1 MLLILVIDYPASCRA
16 IEFPFMAVLKT
27 VRRALF
33 APARWLRWASLRT
46 WSAARSYPWVAS
58 TFMVSIV
65 AMIVAAVVSY
75 RVGVPLRDPEGSI
88 VGKRMML
95 PFIFMGIMIM
105 ADTAVGAYRSRSQA
119 GQNAGTYS
127 MAFKQHFAERWWWHR
142 IIIAIIGFM
151 SFALAYLAYRNLK
164 SYVMLVD
171 PRTWDQELLK
181 VDRVMAFG
189 HSPAE
194 LLHHVLGTDTAAT
207 LLSAIYLSYIPLVPL
222 SVAVALAFARD
233 IRDGYI
239 FVCGS
244 IYCWILGTIS
254 YYMIPSLGPFGGN
267 PRLFA
272 NLPETGVT
280 RVQNALIDHRLRLWH
295 DPLGFDNV
303 SSIGGFASL
312 HVGVVFMAMIV
323 AWQFRMRIT
332 LAILTLYFVP
342 TVIATIYFG
351 WHYIVDDIA
360 GLFIGW
366 FSVVSAR
373 WTVYPRMPWRRV
385 RVEPVDA

>member
-1 MLLILVIDYPASCRA
+1 MAAPKTARRMLIAPVRLLHRVLAAVHRGARA
-16 IEFPFMAVLKT
+16 
-27 VRRALF
+27 
-33 APARWLRWASLRT
+33 
-46 WSAARSYPWVAS
+46 YPWVAS
-58 TFMVSIV
+58 TFAVSVIAV
-65 AMIVAAVVSY
+65 AVAAVVSY

-105 ADTAVGAYRSRSQA
+105 ADTAVGAYRAWKSSDH
-119 GQNAGTYS
+119 THVSYS
-127 MAFKQHFAERWWWHR
+127 SAFRALFVERWWWHR
-142 IIIAIIGFM
+142 IVIAVVGFM
-151 SFALAYLAYRNLK
+151 SFALSYLAYRNLK
-164 SYVMLVD
+164 SFVMLVD
-171 PRTWDQELLK
+171 PRTFDQRLLQL
-181 VDRVMAFG
+181 DRWMMFG
-189 HSPAE
+189 SAPSD
-194 LLHHVLGTDTAAT
+194 LLHQALGTHTAAT
-207 LLSAIYLSYIPLVPL
+207 ILSAIYLSYIPLVPI
-222 SVAVALAFARD
+222 SVALALAFARD

-272 NLPETGVT
+272 DLPETGVT
-280 RVQNALIDHRLRLWH
+280 RVQNALIDHRLQLWH

-323 AWQFRMRIT
+323 AWQFRMRLT
-332 LAILTLYFVP
+332 LIILTLYFIP

-351 WHYIVDDIA
+351 WHYILDDLA

-366 FSVVSAR
+366 FAVVSAR
-373 WTVYPRMPWRRV
+373 WTVYPRVPWRRV
-385 RVEPVDA
+385 HVEAVDV